1 MGGAGLVLDLYVCSC
16 TMPVPGTLIGQND
29 GIISPG
35 TRVAGDYELANG
47 YWESKLG
54 PLQER
59 PMLLTTELSFYLGSK
74 NMLTGGT
81 F

>member
-1 MGGAGLVLDLYVCSC
+1 MGGEAGSYLYVCSC
-16 TMPVPGTLIGQND
+16 TTPVPGTLIGQKMALY
-29 GIISPG
+29 SPG

-59 PMLLTTELSFYLGSK
+59 PMLLTTELSFYPGSR
-74 NMLTGGT
+74 NMLIGGT